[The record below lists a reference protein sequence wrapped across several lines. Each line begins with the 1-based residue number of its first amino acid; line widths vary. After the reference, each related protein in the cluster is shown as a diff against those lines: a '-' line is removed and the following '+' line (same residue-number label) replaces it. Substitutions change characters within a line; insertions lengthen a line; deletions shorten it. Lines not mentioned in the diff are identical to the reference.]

1 MQKSEERLKVIE
13 NIKNALVEGNLN
25 KKVELND
32 PVITEE
38 QREKEIL
45 HFDIL
50 RNNPIKRIKRIVARN
65 IARNYTKMFNMKT
78 EIIGL
83 ENLKNINSGAIITSN
98 HFNPKDSTVIMHA
111 TNKVRKTN
119 HLDIVIEEEN
129 VFMKGQFGFLMNNCS
144 TIPVNK
150 STKYWNDNF
159 IPSVEKLL
167 KNRDLIL
174 IYPEEQMWFN
184 YRKPRKLKIG
194 AYHIAA
200 KFNVPVIP
208 CFTEMREIKE
218 EYDDDGFN
226 KIRYILHIMPAIY
239 PDPNKDIRI
248 NKKEMRDKDYKAKVE
263 AYEEAYGKKLSYNF
277 ENEDIAGFVD

>member
-1 MQKSEERLKVIE
+1 
-13 NIKNALVEGNLN
+13 
-25 KKVELND
+25 
-32 PVITEE
+32 
-38 QREKEIL
+38 
-45 HFDIL
+45 
-50 RNNPIKRIKRIVARN
+50 
-65 IARNYTKMFNMKT
+65 MK
-78 EIIGL
+78 
-83 ENLKNINSGAIITSN
+83 
-98 HFNPKDSTVIMHA
+98 
-111 TNKVRKTN
+111 
-119 HLDIVIEEEN
+119 
-129 VFMKGQFGFLMNNCS
+129 
-144 TIPVNK
+144 
-150 STKYWNDNF
+150 
-159 IPSVEKLL
+159 
-167 KNRDLIL
+167 
-174 IYPEEQMWFN
+174 
-184 YRKPRKLKIG
+184 KPRKLKIG